1 MGQHHRSKENP
12 MSATLDPVRNHP
24 LPFCIATEGQAV
36 LVVDDDPS
44 FRSILVTRLVKRGAL
59 VHEAEGVS
67 EAIETLHTKHVD
79 VVVCDYNMPHGNGT
93 ALLAYLTGRGF
104 PGRFVLMSASLPP
117 EAAAAARG
125 QGAQAIEKW
134 DLLDHL

>member
-1 MGQHHRSKENP
+1 
-12 MSATLDPVRNHP
+12 MSATLDPVRTRSGP
-24 LPFCIATEGQAV
+24 SRLATQGQSV

-44 FRSILVTRLVKRGAL
+44 FRSILVMRLTKRGAL
-59 VHEAEGVS
+59 VHQAESVP
-67 EAIETLHTKHVD
+67 EAIELLHTKHVD
-79 VVVCDYNMPHGNGT
+79 VVVCDYNMPQANGT

-104 PGRFVLMSASLPP
+104 PGRFVLMSASLPL
-117 EAAAAARG
+117 EAAVEAQG

>member
-1 MGQHHRSKENP
+1 
-12 MSATLDPVRNHP
+12 MSATLDPVRTRSVP
-24 LPFCIATEGQAV
+24 SRLATQGESV

-44 FRSILVTRLVKRGAL
+44 FRSILVMRLTRRGAL
-59 VHEAEGVS
+59 VHQAGSVT
-67 EAIETLHTKHVD
+67 EAIELLHAKHVD
-79 VVVCDYNMPHGNGT
+79 VVVCDYNMPQANGT

-117 EAAAAARG
+117 EAAVEAQG

>member
-1 MGQHHRSKENP
+1 
-12 MSATLDPVRNHP
+12 MSATLDPVRTRS
-24 LPFCIATEGQAV
+24 LPYRLATQGRAV

-44 FRSILVTRLVKRGAL
+44 FRSILVTRLTKRGAL
-59 VHEAEGVS
+59 VHQAESVT
-67 EAIETLHTKHVD
+67 EAIDLLHSKHVD
-79 VVVCDYNMPHGNGT
+79 VVVCDYNMPQGNGT
-93 ALLAYLTGRGF
+93 ALLAYLAGRGF

-117 EAAAAARG
+117 EAAAEAYG